1 MSKKISN
8 NLSAN
13 VAQTQTMAEM
23 PNKTFSNTWS
33 NDVAQTTYM
42 AEMLYKVA

>member
-1 MSKKISN
+1 MSKKNKKKKKNSN

-23 PNKTFSNTWS
+23 PNKTFSNT
-33 NDVAQTTYM
+33 
-42 AEMLYKVA
+42 